1 MKQLIETTNDLLV
14 FLKNNWD
21 NITDKQFNEI
31 LFETLSCYQI
41 RERTTFEET
50 EKLILKYVE
59 FVSSNPPNWERPI
72 FIDLDLDVDD

>member
-14 FLKNNWD
+14 FLKNNWN

-41 RERTTFEET
+41 RERTSFEET

-72 FIDLDLDVDD
+72 FIDLDLDADD